1 VASPAAAGSVTEP
14 NFSGQWKS
22 VSHDNMEPFLVARG
36 FPASNAALAS
46 RAIVVQSIVH
56 TRRSLVVTVQDTVTS
71 YAITGG
77 WLADSTL
84 ADDVAEAEEE
94 TKAEAA
100 SEQRQQEDL
109 AAALLQHTAEW
120 TGAKDNRQLVSSTGD
135 IDTERQLIDAQTM
148 RVTSTARQEDG
159 PDIVATTTF
168 TLLQ

>member
-1 VASPAAAGSVTEP
+1 VTEP

-22 VSHDNMEPFLVARG
+22 VSHDNMELFLVARG

-46 RAIVVQSIVH
+46 RATVVQSIVH

-120 TGAKDNRQLVSSTGD
+120 TGAKDNRRLVSSTGD
-135 IDTERQLIDAQTM
+135 IDTERHLLDAQTM